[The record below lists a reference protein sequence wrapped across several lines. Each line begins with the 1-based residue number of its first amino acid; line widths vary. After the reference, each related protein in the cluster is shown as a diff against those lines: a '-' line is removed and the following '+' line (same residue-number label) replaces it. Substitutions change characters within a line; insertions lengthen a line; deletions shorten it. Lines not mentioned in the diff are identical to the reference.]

1 MSTEITIT
9 LPDGSQK
16 QAPVGISGLEIA
28 SMIGAGLAKAAI
40 AFSVNGEQR
49 DLSDTV
55 SQDADI
61 SIFTIDTDEGLEI
74 MRHTVAAQ
82 VLARAIKNLYP
93 SAKLAIGPTI
103 ENGFYY
109 DFLSEETVSIDDLPK
124 IEKEMEKIVASK
136 SEILKTVHSKQ
147 DAVKSFADI
156 NEEYKVKIIED
167 SDQEDNFQLYNQGDS
182 GFIDLCRGPHL
193 PSLER
198 VGAFKLTKIA
208 GAYWKGDSKNEMLSR
223 IYGTAW
229 KNEKDLKKHLN
240 LLEEAAKRD
249 HRKLA
254 KEMDLFHLQEEA
266 PGMVFWHPKG
276 WSIYVALQNYM
287 RTKQMAHDY
296 QEINTPL
303 VVDRK
308 LWEASGHW
316 DKYRENMF
324 ITEIDEEHAN
334 EKRVNALKP
343 MNCPCHVQVYNQGLK
358 SYRDLPVRFTE
369 FGSCHRYEASGTMHG
384 LMRVRGFTQDDGHI
398 FCTED
403 QIESETADF
412 ISLLSN
418 IYTELGFESF
428 DIKLSTRPETRVGSD
443 EVWDKAE
450 QALEAAIKKLD
461 IPYTTEDGEGAFYG
475 PKLDFVLTDAI
486 GREWQ
491 CGTFQADFNLPE
503 RLEAEYVGEDGSKH
517 RPVMMHRAILGS
529 FERFIGI
536 LIENYSGKLPLWLA
550 PTQLSIL
557 TVTEEVNDYA
567 SGLKEKFESLN
578 LRVELDSRNEKIGY
592 KIREHSKAK
601 VPLMAVIGKEE
612 MSANNVSIRNL
623 RENETNTYS
632 IEDALAL
639 LSRDSVIPS

>member
-167 SDQEDNFQLYNQGDS
+167 SDQEDNFQLYKQGDS

-193 PSLER
+193 PSLEK